1 MIITTKTLKGN
12 LLGIACIWFG
22 SLAILLRILNFL
34 DAVSISSGLALILIG
49 RLLMQLT
56 VLEDTN

>member
-12 LLGIACIWFG
+12 LLGIACIWMG
-22 SLAILLRILNFL
+22 SLSILMRFL
-34 DAVSISSGLALILIG
+34 TFFDSLSISSGLALILIG

-56 VLEDTN
+56 VLEDTD